1 LIASDLR
8 ARAFVLVVA
17 ALLASAAPA
26 RAEPAKADGSAK
38 RAAQTHLDRGNELFT
53 HDAYAEALVEFEA
66 AFALFGS
73 PKLHLNMGQCERALG
88 HDAAAADHF
97 QRFLDEARDVSPALR
112 AEAERH
118 LAEARAAVATAQAKV
133 ADVAVAAP
141 VTPPAPSPLPRL
153 APPTDAPPKLV
164 ATPPPPPPVAGPLTK
179 RWWFWAG
186 LGAVAAGAGVSIF
199 LLTRSRDPK
208 CDPSITLCF

>member
-8 ARAFVLVVA
+8 ARALVFVVA
-17 ALLASAAPA
+17 VSLAGAAPA

-38 RAAQTHLDRGNELFT
+38 RAAQAHLHRGNELFT
-53 HDAYAEALVEFEA
+53 HDAYADALVEFEA

-118 LAEARAAVATAQAKV
+118 LAEARAAVATAQATAQTKTTEI
-133 ADVAVAAP
+133 AP
-141 VTPPAPSPLPRL
+141 PSPPSLPAPLPTPALDASP
-153 APPTDAPPKLV
+153 KV
-164 ATPPPPPPVAGPLTK
+164 VVTPPPPSADPPVTK

-208 CDPSITLCF
+208 CDPPATTCF